1 MNISMDLKTIVSTY
15 LDGKNDL
22 KADKERLLEKAMQ
35 LQQEALNEEFEE
47 LLKIINHTYDLLPP
61 DF

>member
-35 LQQEALNEEFEE
+35 LQQEALNEKCEE
-47 LLKIINHTYDLLPP
+47 MC
-61 DF
+61 